1 MCILPNQLHLLW
13 QLHHPSLP
21 QHSPS
26 SFFLHLSLFCLT
38 SVLHQYAVTVLSD
51 MTLLNTVNLFRCHH
65 TLLSINP
72 FSPVQPL
79 SVVLKSSCFI
89 LFSCSTDINF
99 TFLCLG
105 SQRLELCLCKNNNSN
120 FDIYNLFYLSKIE
133 IWNCLN
139 QFIWS

>member
-1 MCILPNQLHLLW
+1 MTIT
-13 QLHHPSLP
+13 SAF
-21 QHSPS
+21 SPTTL

-79 SVVLKSSCFI
+79 SMLLKSSCFI
-89 LFSCSTDINF
+89 LFSCSTDINL

-105 SQRLELCLCKNNNSN
+105 SQRFELCLCKIIIAILLTSYFTILGN
-120 FDIYNLFYLSKIE
+120 F
-133 IWNCLN
+133 
-139 QFIWS
+139 